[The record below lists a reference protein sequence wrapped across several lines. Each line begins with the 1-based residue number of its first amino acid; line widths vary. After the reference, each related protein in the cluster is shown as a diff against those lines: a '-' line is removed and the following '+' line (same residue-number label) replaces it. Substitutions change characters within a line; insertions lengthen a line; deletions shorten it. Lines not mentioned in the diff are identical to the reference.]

1 MRTRGYEC
9 MKTIAIFC
17 LGIIGFTVL
26 PKVHAIVL
34 LPAVVLIPIIKIV
47 AMVIGGLSLP
57 AVGMSALW
65 SRVFGK
71 PLTQTIAWMLV
82 VLLVL
87 GVLLFFWLRFY
98 LPTHPII

>member
-1 MRTRGYEC
+1 MHS
-9 MKTIAIFC
+9 IAIFC
-17 LGIIGFTVL
+17 LGLIAVTVL
-26 PKVHAIVL
+26 PKAHAIVI

-65 SRVFGK
+65 SKLFGK

-87 GVLLFFWLRFY
+87 GILLTVYLRYY
-98 LPTHPII
+98 LPNHPFV

>member
-1 MRTRGYEC
+1 MRTIALFCVGI
-9 MKTIAIFC
+9 IAI
-17 LGIIGFTVL
+17 TVL
-26 PKVHAIVL
+26 PKAHAIVI

-65 SRVFGK
+65 SKIFKK

-87 GVLLFFWLRFY
+87 GVLLFLWLRVY
-98 LPTHPII
+98 LPNHPIV

>member
-1 MRTRGYEC
+1 MHI
-9 MKTIAIFC
+9 IAIFC
-17 LGIIGFTVL
+17 VGIIALTML
-26 PKVHAIVL
+26 PKAHAIVI

-47 AMVIGGLSLP
+47 ALVIGGLSLP

-87 GVLLFFWLRFY
+87 GVLLTLWLRFY
-98 LPTHPII
+98 LPNHPII

>member
-1 MRTRGYEC
+1 MHI
-9 MKTIAIFC
+9 IAIFC
-17 LGIIGFTVL
+17 IGIIAVTVL
-26 PKVHAIVL
+26 PKAHAIVI

-47 AMVIGGLSLP
+47 ALVIGGLSLP

-71 PLTQTIAWMLV
+71 PLTQTMAWMLV

-87 GVLLFFWLRFY
+87 GVLLFLWLRVY
-98 LPTHPII
+98 LPNHPIV